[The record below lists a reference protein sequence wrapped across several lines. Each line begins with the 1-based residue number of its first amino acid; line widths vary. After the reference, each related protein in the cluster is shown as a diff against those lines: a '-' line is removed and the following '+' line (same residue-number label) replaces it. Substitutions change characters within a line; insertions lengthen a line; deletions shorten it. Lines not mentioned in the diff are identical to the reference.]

1 MKNTTFSTAL
11 RHVVLAVSIA
21 ACGAA
26 ITTPAV
32 AGPLDWVGGEKIQ
45 GNGVIKKQSR
55 DLPHF
60 TGVSFSLPGNVE
72 LRIGNNENI
81 TIETDENLLAQIET
95 VVEKGVLH
103 IRPVKRNMNLHT
115 RHMKIWLNAQT
126 VDMLTLGGSGSIDS
140 DALRGKKL
148 QVQLGGSG
156 SINVK
161 GMEAE
166 SVSVGLGGS
175 GNFKSGTG
183 NAGSMAVSIGGSGDV
198 DVGQVRSK
206 DASVSVAGS
215 GEATVWATN
224 DLSVTIA
231 GSGDVNYYGDP
242 RVSRSVIGSGSTKR
256 LGAAAR

>member
-1 MKNTTFSTAL
+1 MTTITISTAL
-11 RHVVLAVSIA
+11 RHIVLAASLAVG
-21 ACGAA
+21 GAA
-26 ITTPAV
+26 LTTPAL
-32 AGPLDWVGGEKIQ
+32 AGPLDWVGGERIQ

-55 DLPHF
+55 ELAHF
-60 TGVSFSLPGNVE
+60 TGVSFSLPGNAE
-72 LRIGNNENI
+72 LRIGNSENI

-103 IRPVKRNMNLHT
+103 IRPVKRNLSLNS

-126 VDMLTLGGSGSIDS
+126 VDSLTLGGSGSIDA
-140 DALRGKKL
+140 DALRAKKL

-156 SINVK
+156 SITVK
-161 GMEAE
+161 GLEADT
-166 SVSVGLGGS
+166 VSVGLGGS

-183 NAGSMAVSIGGSGDV
+183 NAGNISVSIGGSGDV
-198 DVGQVRSK
+198 DLGQVRSR

-242 RVSRSVIGSGSTKR
+242 KVSRSVIGSGGTRR
-256 LGAAAR
+256 LGGAAR